1 MTNADL
7 SNDPYLRQRGMIVQ
21 VEHPQLGPV
30 VMPGFPC
37 RCRPRVPV
45 KPAPLLGEH
54 NEEVYIKM
62 LGLSAGSSS
71 ACSEGVV

>member
-1 MTNADL
+1 
-7 SNDPYLRQRGMIVQ
+7 MIVQ

-30 VMPGFPC
+30 VMPGFPLQMSAS
-37 RCRPRVPV
+37 RVPV

-62 LGLSAGSSS
+62 LGLSAGELERLQR
-71 ACSEGVV
+71 EGVV